1 MLTLFQEAE
10 NVDTEI
16 HLSTGVILSLFFGAT
31 LVSAVFFGMGYSF
44 GVSHGVGADTLS
56 LRGLLHARAQSVPAS
71 TQALT
76 NTTSSLAMQ
85 VPSAAPV
92 QMPSPAVPTSMQT
105 AAAST
110 SASASVASEPIS
122 STVLGDA
129 ALPAAAHAAAIT
141 YSVQIAASA
150 SRHDAQFLIAKLH
163 RAGLHARLHHAVQD
177 RFFRVQ
183 IGQFASRSDAM
194 AMREKVL
201 AAGYKAIV
209 KSNN

>member
-1 MLTLFQEAE
+1 MDTLFQEAKDIDAE
-10 NVDTEI
+10 LS
-16 HLSTGVILSLFFGAT
+16 LSTGVILSLFFGIT

-44 GVSHGVGADTLS
+44 GVTHGVTADVLS
-56 LRGLLHARAQSVPAS
+56 LHGLLHGSAQSVPAS
-71 TQALT
+71 TISA
-76 NTTSSLAMQ
+76 NSATTQ
-85 VPSAAPV
+85 VVPASPV
-92 QMPSPAVPTSMQT
+92 QSTAPADSTAMQT
-105 AAAST
+105 A
-110 SASASVASEPIS
+110 SAQADTNVAMASEQS
-122 STVLGDA
+122 SSAVLGD
-129 ALPAAAHAAAIT
+129 PMMHTPAHAATAI
-141 YSVQIAASA
+141 YMVQIAASA

-183 IGQFASRSDAM
+183 IGPFASRSDAM